1 MVMTNQGESLGL
13 QHSLDKPGLP
23 TTEMDH
29 LDVKDH
35 PDQFGMTRSH
45 RESLSSQEGRG
56 RLIE

>member
-13 QHSLDKPGLP
+13 QHSLDTPGLP
-23 TTEMDH
+23 TAEMDH
-29 LDVKDH
+29 LNVDEH
-35 PDQFGMTRSH
+35 PDGFGMTRSH